1 MSRLNFQLP
10 QGTLHASSWMYSRAL
25 GQPLM
30 WYLPFCQCKASPA
43 YSMCLVRS
51 SRGSGRADIYIAN
64 EHVSRETRTSA
75 LTCQVLKLTI
85 ESCCGHK

>member
-64 EHVSRETRTSA
+64 EHVSRETKDLSINVSGT
-75 LTCQVLKLTI
+75 KI
-85 ESCCGHK
+85 DY